1 MITMRRL
8 LILLLLSPVIVSAQV
23 GIGTT
28 SPDASAKLQI
38 DATTQGLLPP
48 RVSLTAT
55 NAASPVTTPAVGLLV
70 YNIASAGTGS
80 TAVSP
85 GYYYYSGSAWVRL
98 IGPTDKAANVTGI
111 VDITNG
117 GTGQTTSND
126 ALNAL
131 LPSQTGNADKILKT
145 DGTNTSWATN
155 VALTSAVLG
164 TFPTGS
170 GSGYNGN
177 STAAQ
182 ATGATITLP
191 SGKWSVQITVMIVP
205 FPVPNSSQSSFLN
218 MYLSNT
224 SNGVI
229 SADAVGTYPVVSGTV
244 VGPTRF
250 GLVVGTIIINNTS
263 GSNKTYYLV
272 KGSHENYGEL
282 WTCNFDRLGSAD
294 WGENTMVAYPMN

>member
-1 MITMRRL
+1 M
-8 LILLLLSPVIVSAQV
+8 VAAQV

-38 DATTQGLLPP
+38 DATTMGLLPP

-55 NAASPVTTPAVGLLV
+55 NATSPVTSPATGLLV
-70 YNIASAGTGS
+70 YNIATAGTS
-80 TAVSP
+80 PNNVTP
-85 GYYYYSGSAWVRL
+85 GYYFYSGSAWVRL
-98 IGPTDKAANVTGI
+98 IGPADNAANVTGT
-111 VDITNG
+111 VAITNG
-117 GTGQTTSND
+117 GTGQTTSNA

-131 LPSQTGNADKILKT
+131 LPSQTGNADKVLKT

-191 SGKWSVQITVMIVP
+191 SGKWSIQITVMIVP

-224 SNGVI
+224 SNGAI
-229 SADAVGTYPVVSGTV
+229 SADAVGSYPVVSGTV

-263 GSNKTYYLV
+263 GSNKTYFLV
-272 KGSHENYGEL
+272 KGSHENYGDG
-282 WTCNFDRLGSAD
+282 WVATFDRLGSAD